1 MNTNMPRVKNCVRLV
16 VLFALMT
23 ALTLP
28 FAPAEAQKSENA
40 KGVILITDKNGATS
54 QTISLTL
61 KLRIK
66 VGGVERELPLSNIL
80 SIQFGSPA
88 SEKEADTI
96 ITGLASIQGK
106 DRVSRDLAVEGL
118 TDIGVPVLSPL
129 IALLKDTDLR
139 EPSPLYK
146 LFSRVMPGY
155 ADNIDRNLDMIRLV
169 DGETVRGTVVTKEL
183 KLFTG
188 EYSST
193 TLQLNTLRRIAMRR
207 EIIEKTFEVHCLR
220 NSTQTEF
227 LDAGITLRAESKV
240 VGSASGFARLSFN
253 EDGWTSGPDGKSTA
267 GPRHSDLLVDGFPY
281 GALVGRVGA
290 SGKRWL
296 AGSKFQN
303 SGLGFG
309 RLAFAI
315 NDNEHWQNNV
325 GSYRLKL
332 RVYRGYD
339 TGDPQ

>member
-1 MNTNMPRVKNCVRLV
+1 MNATISRVKKCKCLF
-16 VLFALMT
+16 VLLALMT
-23 ALTLP
+23 ALSLP
-28 FAPAEAQKSENA
+28 FVPSKAQKNEKA
-40 KGVILITDKNGATS
+40 KGAILIIDKNGATS

-66 VGGVERELPLSNIL
+66 VGGVERELPFSNIL

-88 SEKEADTI
+88 SEKEADKI
-96 ITGLASIQGK
+96 KAGLMSIQGK
-106 DRVSRDLAVEGL
+106 DRVNRDLAVESL
-118 TDIGVPVLSPL
+118 TDLGVPVLSPL

-155 ADNIDRNLDMIRLV
+155 ADNIDRNLDMIRFV

-188 EYSST
+188 ENK
-193 TLQLNTLRRIAMRR
+193 LIALPLNTLRRIAMRR
-207 EIIEKTFEVHCLR
+207 ELIEKTFEVHCLR

-227 LDAGITLRAESKV
+227 LDTGIILSSESKV
-240 VGSASGFARLSFN
+240 VGYASGFARLSFD

-267 GPRHSDLLVDGFPY
+267 GPRHSDLLVDGFSY

-332 RVYRGYD
+332 RIYHGYD